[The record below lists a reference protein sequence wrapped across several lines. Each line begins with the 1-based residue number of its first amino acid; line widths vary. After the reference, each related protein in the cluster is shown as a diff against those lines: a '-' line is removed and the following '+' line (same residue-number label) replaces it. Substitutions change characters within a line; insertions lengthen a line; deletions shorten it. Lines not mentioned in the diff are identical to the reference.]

1 MKKFLCL
8 ALAMLL
14 VLSMVACSG
23 GKKDSLEGLQV
34 GFGRAD
40 ITPANG
46 TPLAGYGATD
56 TRLSANVLDPLYAT
70 CISLYDGKD
79 QVLLITTDVICTYEK
94 FFVDGRAAI
103 AKATGVKENNIFIS
117 ATHTHCAPDLNYT
130 FDYDNNCF
138 VGPSAEAMTAYM
150 KVWKDG
156 LVASAKDA
164 LKDQNPATMSG
175 TKFEAQYLNFVRHY
189 YQEATDSYMGD
200 NFGDGNTA
208 TITRYAEEGDK
219 EMVLVKFDRKKGKD
233 VLLCNFQAH
242 PSMNGGATRPDVSA
256 DFVGAV
262 RTMMEQ
268 QEDVLFA
275 YYTGAAGN
283 QNVKTYLAADNAEAG
298 KVADIVPYSKE
309 FVRQATEA
317 MKAGMTPIKGDDVKV
332 TSQIYSGKV
341 NHLDD
346 DRAAKATEL
355 YQEYSKT
362 GNRDA
367 SNKKAKEAGFVSI
380 YECGGIMRRSTMAET
395 LDMELNALS
404 VGDLGLIT
412 APYEMFSTNSNAIKA
427 GSPFAFTVVVS
438 CSGIHRSYIPSALMF
453 EKSCYE
459 STAAYY
465 EPGTG
470 ELLAEMFVEMLESVK

>member
-1 MKKFLCL
+1 MKRLFC
-8 ALAMLL
+8 L
-14 VLSMVACSG
+14 VLAVLMILSMAACG
-23 GKKDSLEGLQV
+23 GKEESKKGLQV

-56 TRLSANVLDPLYAT
+56 TRLSTNVLDPLYAT
-70 CISLYDGKD
+70 CISFYDGQD

-94 FFVDGRAAI
+94 FFVDGRAAV
-103 AKATGVKENNIFIS
+103 AAATGVAESNIFIS

-130 FDYDNNCF
+130 FDYENNCF
-138 VGPSAEAMTAYM
+138 TGPSADAMTAYM
-150 KVWKDG
+150 QVWKDG
-156 LVASAKDA
+156 LTASAKDA

-175 TKFEAQYLNFVRHY
+175 TKVEAQYLNFVRHY

-219 EMVLVKFDRKKGKD
+219 DMILIKFDRKKGKD

-242 PSMNGGATRPDVSA
+242 PSMNGGATRTDVSA
-256 DFVGAV
+256 DFIGTV
-262 RTMMEQ
+262 RSIIEP

-317 MKAGMTPIKGDDVKV
+317 MNAGMTPIDGDDVKV
-332 TSQIYSGKV
+332 STHLYSGKV

-346 DRAAKATEL
+346 DRAALATEL

-367 SNKKAKEAGFVSI
+367 CNKKAKEAGFVSI
-380 YECGGIMRRSTMAET
+380 YECGGIMRRSTMPAT

-404 VGDLGLIT
+404 VGDLGLVT

-470 ELLAEMFVEMLESVK
+470 ELLADQFVTMLKELKG